1 MLKIYSFP
9 SPNCHKVAIMLEECG
24 IPYKSCQVDILKGEQ
39 FAPEFL
45 AISPNN
51 KVPALVD
58 DEGSGVPVAI
68 FESGAILEYLAVKSG
83 RFLPEDKVWEIKAW
97 LHWQVGGL
105 GPMAGQAHHFRK
117 FAPEK
122 IPYAIKRYTDEVNRL
137 YGVLDKRLK
146 GRDFIVDEISIADF
160 ACWPWTRH
168 HEWQGQTLSDFPDLK
183 RWFEAIGERVAVK
196 RAIALEAEKM
206 APKEAYSILY
216 GQKADT
222 AERVQN
228 EKGQSS

>member
-1 MLKIYSFP
+1 
-9 SPNCHKVAIMLEECG
+9 MLEECG
-24 IPYKSCQVDILKGEQ
+24 IPYERCQVDILKGEQ

-45 AISPNN
+45 SISPNN

-58 DEGSGVPVAI
+58 DEVSGDPISI
-68 FESGAILEYLAVKSG
+68 FESGAILEYLAVKSD

-117 FAPEK
+117 FATQET
-122 IPYAIKRYTDEVNRL
+122 PYAIKRYTDEVNRL

-146 GRDFIVDEISIADF
+146 GREFIVDEISIADF
-160 ACWPWTRH
+160 ACWPWVRH
-168 HEWQGQTLSDFPDLK
+168 HEWQGQMLSDFPNLK
-183 RWFEAIGERVAVK
+183 RWFDAIGDREAVK
-196 RAIALEAEKM
+196 RALAMAIEKM

-216 GQKADT
+216 GQRADM
-222 AERVQN
+222 AERMQKKRTN
-228 EKGQSS
+228 HHD

>member
-1 MLKIYSFP
+1 MLNFYGFP

-24 IPYKSCQVDILKGEQ
+24 FQYERCQVDILEGAQ

-51 KVPALVD
+51 KVPAVVD
-58 DEGSGVPVAI
+58 DDVSGDPVSI

-83 RFLPEDKVWEIKAW
+83 RFLPEEKKWEIKAW

-137 YGVLDKRLK
+137 YGVMNTRLN
-146 GRDFIVDEISIADF
+146 GREYIANEMSIADF
-160 ACWPWTRH
+160 ACWPWIRH
-168 HEWQGQTLSDFPDLK
+168 HEWQGQALSDFPDLK